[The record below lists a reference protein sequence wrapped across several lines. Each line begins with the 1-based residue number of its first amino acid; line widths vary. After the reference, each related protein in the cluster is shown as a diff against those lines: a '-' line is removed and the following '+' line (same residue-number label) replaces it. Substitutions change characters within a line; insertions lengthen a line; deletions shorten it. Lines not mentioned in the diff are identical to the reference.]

1 MTATKGTVHPLVE
14 SRSVQHASLHARLP
28 RWRHW
33 YVAPFL
39 SLYPLWLSL
48 YLSAYERYF
57 GSVEYTF
64 VSLLALVI
72 LHLLTFLVGQWSIPI
87 KAWTTCR
94 RVRTVAE
101 ADVIQIIPKKDRGKN
116 AMCSIEQSQSSTSGA
131 TKTGD
136 TEQQVHFYFQKKR
149 YTYDPTKDQFV
160 KLHYPSHSHPPLGKF
175 QTSRGLST
183 SAVVETAT
191 SVYGPNRF
199 EIPIPTFQELFKE
212 HAVAPFFV
220 FQIFCVGLWCLDEYW
235 YYSLFTLA
243 MLVIFESTVVFQRQR
258 TLKEFRSMSM
268 EPYKLYVF
276 RENEWQAVMSDELLP
291 GDLCS
296 LTRSQDESAVP
307 CDMILVD
314 GSCIV
319 NEAML
324 SGESTP
330 LLKESISL
338 RDPQDQLDM
347 NGVDKMHMM
356 FGGTKVLQVTPP
368 SSSAASA
375 HQIPVAPDQ
384 GCLVYVLR
392 TGFGSA
398 QGKLVRTMIFNTER
412 VSANNLEAL
421 LFILFL
427 LIFAVAAAA
436 YVWVEGMQNEK
447 RKKFKVILDCIM
459 IITSVVPPELPMEL
473 SLAVNTSLVALSR
486 YAIYCTEPFRIPFA
500 GKLDICCFDKT
511 GTLTGEDLVVEG
523 VAGLGADMTVLRDP
537 KHLPYE
543 TTMTLATAHALV
555 LMDDDDGKETMV
567 GDPME
572 KAALQAIGWTMRT
585 SDLVVPDQDLAPA
598 GSLSDALTQLTI
610 LRRYQFSSALKR
622 MSTVVRSVS
631 PRGGSMAFAAVKGAP
646 ETIQTMLTAVPAG
659 YEEAYKRF
667 SRQGS
672 RVLALGYKQMPKVRP
687 NATEAELNRLA
698 RDSVECDLQFVG
710 FLVFHCPLKPDTKQA
725 IDMLNRSSHRVVMIT
740 GDNALTACHIAH
752 QLDIV
757 ERPVL
762 VLDAV
767 ANADTA
773 TDETAQLQWM
783 SIDESIRRPMDP
795 TVDTLDAD
803 IHANYDLCLTGGAL
817 AVLQG
822 RPIVQDLISHVWVY
836 ARFSPSQKEYILTT
850 MKQSG
855 YITLMCGDGT
865 NDVGALK
872 QAHVGVAL
880 LDGQP
885 DDLRKIAERQRIERM
900 KSAYE
905 TQASFAKRFNMPP
918 PPPPPALK
926 AILDAQDRKRSRDD
940 RKRLKDQKERKKKT
954 ASKPLSDKGPPHGST
969 DAHQSSMAEPSD
981 PVVASGEDG
990 VASPGND
997 KDHDKKKKTK
1007 RKKPKKPKDSQV
1019 ASSAASMSAA
1029 DRAAQNQFHS
1039 TTDRLQTL
1047 MQDMEMDDDVPTIK
1061 FGDASVASPF
1071 TSKLSTVMSVCTIVR
1086 QGRCTLVATLQ
1097 MYKIL
1102 ALQSLISA
1110 YSLSVLY
1117 LEGIK
1122 HGDTQVTILGMLV
1135 AVCFMCIS
1143 RASPREELS
1152 VKRPRA
1158 NIFNFYIILSV
1169 LGQFAVHT
1177 AALVY
1182 VMQNAKFFM
1191 AAEGDGE
1198 DAFKEIDLDGEFTP
1212 TLLNTA
1218 VYLVSLSMQ
1227 VSTFA
1232 INYQG
1237 YPFRESLRDNKIMYR
1252 GLLLVGGIA
1261 VMGATEFIPELNE
1274 MIQFVPLPAEFKP
1287 RLLAAMTL
1295 DFGLAWLIEVVCSSL
1310 FSDNRPKAIVL
1321 RRKVPNRS

>member
-1 MTATKGTVHPLVE
+1 MAATKDAVHPLVE
-14 SRSVQHASLHARLP
+14 SRSVQHASLHARRP
-28 RWRHW
+28 RWQHW
-33 YVAPFL
+33 YAVPFL

-94 RVRTVAE
+94 RARTVAE
-101 ADVIQIIPKKDRGKN
+101 ANVIQIIPKKDRGKN
-116 AMCSIEQSQSSTSGA
+116 ALCLIERSQSSTS
-131 TKTGD
+131 D
-136 TEQQVHFYFQKKR
+136 TNDHQVYFYFQKKR
-149 YTYDPTKDQFV
+149 YTYDPAKNQFV
-160 KLHYPSHSHPPLGKF
+160 KLRYPSHGHPSLGKF
-175 QTSRGLST
+175 QTSRGLNT
-183 SAVVETAT
+183 AADVEAAT
-191 SVYGPNRF
+191 NVYGHNRF

-220 FQIFCVGLWCLDEYW
+220 FQIFCVALWCLDEYW
-235 YYSLFTLA
+235 YYSLFTLV
-243 MLVIFESTVVFQRQR
+243 MLVVFESTVVFQRQR

-268 EPYKLYVF
+268 EPYELYVY
-276 RENEWQAVMSDELLP
+276 RENEWQAIMSDELLP

-347 NGVDKMHMM
+347 NGMDKMHMM

-368 SSSAASA
+368 SSTSASA
-375 HQIPVAPDQ
+375 LPIPLAPDQ
-384 GCLVYVLR
+384 GCLAYVLR

-436 YVWVEGMQNEK
+436 YVWIEGMQNEK

-523 VAGLGADMTVLRDP
+523 VAGLGADMTTLRDP
-537 KHLPYE
+537 KHLPLE
-543 TTMTLATAHALV
+543 TTLTLATAHALV
-555 LMDDDDGKETMV
+555 LMDDDDGKETVV

-622 MSTVVRSVS
+622 MATVVRSVS
-631 PRGGSMAFAAVKGAP
+631 PRGGAVAFAAVKGAP
-646 ETIQTMLTAVPAG
+646 ETIQTMLTVVPAG

-672 RVLALGYKQMPKVRP
+672 RVLALGYKQMPKLRP
-687 NATEAELNRLA
+687 NASEAELNGLA
-698 RDSVECDLQFVG
+698 RDSVECGLQFVG
-710 FLVFHCPLKPDTKQA
+710 FLVFHCPLKPDTKKA

-767 ANADTA
+767 ASADTA
-773 TDETAQLQWM
+773 TDEATQLQWV

-795 TVDTLDAD
+795 TAETLDAD
-803 IHANYDLCLTGGAL
+803 LHASYDLCLTGGAL

-880 LDGQP
+880 LDGKP
-885 DDLRKIAERQRIERM
+885 EDLRKIAERQRIERM

-905 TQASFAKRFNMPP
+905 TQANLAKRFNMPP

-926 AILDAQDRKRSRDD
+926 AILDAQDRKRSRED
-940 RKRLKDQKERKKKT
+940 RKRPKDSKERKKKK
-954 ASKPLSDKGPPHGST
+954 ASKFSTDDRQPDGST
-969 DAHQSSMAEPSD
+969 DAQQSPMAAEP
-981 PVVASGEDG
+981 
-990 VASPGND
+990 ASPGDSKD
-997 KDHDKKKKTK
+997 KDKTKKKAK
-1007 RKKPKKPKDSQV
+1007 RSKAKKPKDSQM
-1019 ASSAASMSAA
+1019 ASSAAASLSITE
-1029 DRAAQNQFHS
+1029 RAAQNQFHS
-1039 TTDRLQTL
+1039 TTDRLQSL

-1071 TSKLSTVMSVCTIVR
+1071 TSKLSTVMSVCNIVR

-1117 LEGIK
+1117 LDGIK

-1152 VKRPRA
+1152 VKRPQA

-1177 AALVY
+1177 TALVY

-1198 DAFKEIDLDGEFTP
+1198 DAFKEIDLDGEFSP

-1218 VYLVSLSMQ
+1218 VYLMSLSMQ

-1237 YPFRESLRDNKIMYR
+1237 YPFRENLRDNKVMYR
-1252 GLLLVGGIA
+1252 GLLMVGGLA
-1261 VMGATEFIPELNE
+1261 VLGATEFIPELNE
-1274 MIQFVPLPAEFKP
+1274 MIQFVPLPTEFKP
-1287 RLLAAMTL
+1287 RLLIAMAL
-1295 DFGLAWLIEVVCSSL
+1295 DFGLAWLIEVVCSTL
-1310 FSDNRPKAIVL
+1310 FSDNRPKAIAF
-1321 RRKVPNRS
+1321 RRKAPAQD